1 MSSINFRYDIV
12 VSNPPYIASNDIKKL
27 TEDVKS
33 YDPLLSLDGGD
44 DGS

>member
-33 YDPLLSLDGGD
+33 YDPSSPPSRDNN
-44 DGS
+44 GS